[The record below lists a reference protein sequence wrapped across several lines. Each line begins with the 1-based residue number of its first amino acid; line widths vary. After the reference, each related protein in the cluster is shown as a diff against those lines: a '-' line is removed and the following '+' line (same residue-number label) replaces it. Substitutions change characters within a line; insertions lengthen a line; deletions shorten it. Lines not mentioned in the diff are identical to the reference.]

1 MRVMGARC
9 ANPRNKPI
17 TELIAIMAVGVAVL
31 VQAAWLDGKIEG
43 LEDGQAEIKERLAA
57 METRLGTLED
67 LAPAAAET

>member
-1 MRVMGARC
+1 MGVRC
-9 ANPRNKPI
+9 ATPRNKPI
-17 TELIAIMAVGVAVL
+17 TIMAVGVAVL

-67 LAPAAAET
+67 LAPVAAET